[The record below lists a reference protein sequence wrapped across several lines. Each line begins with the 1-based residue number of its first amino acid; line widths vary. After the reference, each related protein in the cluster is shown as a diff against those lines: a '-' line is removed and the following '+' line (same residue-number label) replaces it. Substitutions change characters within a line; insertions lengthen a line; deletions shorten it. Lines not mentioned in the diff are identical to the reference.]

1 MPVKESYGENA
12 GRNGNNNVS
21 NSSIA
26 RAAMVPKGIIK
37 EYSGPNFTYKN
48 RKDIAE
54 PRLTKTP
61 SDGKQSLKTNGLG
74 SFTKKLIA
82 EE

>member
-1 MPVKESYGENA
+1 MPVKESYGKNA
-12 GRNGNNNVS
+12 GRNGNNNV
-21 NSSIA
+21 